1 MIYPGRGTSFS
12 WSHKAENI
20 GVNMQEYN
28 ILWTYWVRHSSC
40 GAMTWFSWQEK
51 AVHRLYENLLV
62 MWTKNWI
69 LKQPKGVR
77 AWEFQNP
84 FLYSSKTTRF
94 SYWVNISFFG
104 GAIEVQA
111 SFKDLL
117 HWGFLHFC
125 ERTWLVLEEEPASVD
140 PPDQRML
147 VSTCKIPTFSGPNL
161 LITVVV

>member
-84 FLYSSKTTRF
+84 CLHSSKTTRF

-104 GAIEVQA
+104 GAIEVLA
-111 SFKDLL
+111 LLKDLYSSKTEKEIL
-117 HWGFLHFC
+117 TQK
-125 ERTWLVLEEEPASVD
+125 ENR
-140 PPDQRML
+140 
-147 VSTCKIPTFSGPNL
+147 
-161 LITVVV
+161 VVFDEWRKEFWNSHALTPLGCWDI